1 MCAETSGHNPVM
13 LAEAVEQLCVRSDG
27 IYIDGT
33 FGRGGHAA
41 AILAR
46 LGPNGR
52 LYAFDK
58 DLAAVA
64 WAQEQF
70 GDDARFCIL
79 HASFSELAV
88 AVDNW
93 GVRRKVDGVLLDLGV
108 SSPQLDEGERGFSF
122 QHDGPLDMRMDQ
134 SRGPSAQQWLATASE
149 REISQTLWEFGEER
163 RARKIAR
170 AIVAAR
176 DSRPLETTSQLAELI
191 AAVAP
196 SRERKHPATR
206 SFQAIRIA
214 INAELDD
221 LKAGLEGATDV
232 LAAGGRLVVISFH
245 SLEDRI
251 AKRFIRDQSAAS
263 VKGSR
268 RLPELAPPNFRLR
281 RVGGAHRSTAAEIA
295 ANPRARSAI
304 MRVAERCT

>member
-1 MCAETSGHNPVM
+1 M

-58 DLAAVA
+58 DLAAVD
-64 WAQEQF
+64 WARQQF

-79 HASFSELAV
+79 HASFSALAV
-88 AVDNW
+88 AVDDW

-108 SSPQLDEGERGFSF
+108 SSPQLDEGQRGFSF

-134 SRGPSAQQWLATASE
+134 TQGQSAQQWLATATE
-149 REISQTLWEFGEER
+149 QEIAKTLWEYGEER
-163 RARKIAR
+163 HSRKIAR

-176 DSRPLETTSQLAELI
+176 AKQPITTTAQLAELI
-191 AAVAP
+191 AACAP

-214 INAELDD
+214 VNSELDD
-221 LKAGLEGATDV
+221 LRAGLQGATDV

-251 AKRFIRDQSAAS
+251 AKRHIRDESAAS

-268 RLPELAPPNFRLR
+268 RLPELSQPEFRLR
-281 RVGGAHRSTAAEIA
+281 RIGGAHRCSSQELST
-295 ANPRARSAI
+295 NPRARSAI

>member
-1 MCAETSGHNPVM
+1 MSGHNPVM

-52 LYAFDK
+52 LFAFDK

-64 WAQEQF
+64 WAHEQF

-79 HASFSELAV
+79 HASFSALAV
-88 AVDNW
+88 AVDDW

-122 QHDGPLDMRMDQ
+122 QQDGPLDMRMDQ
-134 SRGPSAQQWLATASE
+134 SRGQSAQQWLATATE
-149 REISQTLWEFGEER
+149 KAISTALWEYGEER
-163 RARKIAR
+163 HARRIAR

-176 DSRPLETTSQLAELI
+176 DTRPLETTGQLAELI
-191 AAVAP
+191 AACAP

-214 INAELDD
+214 VNSELED

-232 LAAGGRLVVISFH
+232 LASGGRLVVISFH

-251 AKRFIRDQSAAS
+251 TKRFIRDQSAAS

-268 RLPELAPPNFRLR
+268 RLPELTQPEFRLR
-281 RVGGAHRSTAAEIA
+281 RVGGAQRCSAAEVA

-304 MRVAERCT
+304 MRVAERCS